1 MMMMKGSADLLG
13 FLRELLSGCSPCGI
27 LALSGAVLLCAFATR
42 LAVKRRALRCFSQPP
57 QRNWIMGH
65 MGLMRHNEEGLQAV
79 DDLVRRYVHSCAWY
93 LGPFYNMVRL
103 FHPDYIKSLLTAS
116 ANITFKDKIFY
127 GFMKPWLGHCLLL
140 QNGQEWSRHRRL
152 LTPAFHFDILKKYV
166 HVFNQSTNIMHAKWR
181 RLLAEGQNSLDMF
194 EHMSSMTLDSLL
206 KCTFSCDSH
215 CQGKPSEYIAAILEL
230 SKLLV
235 QRQHYLPYHWDWLYW
250 RSEQGRRFRKACNIV
265 HEFTSK
271 IVQERRL
278 QLDQQGSAKTR
289 TENMEYT
296 GGYKKKETDLIDLLL
311 LSKDEN
317 GEGLTNEEIKAHAD
331 MFMFAGHDTTASA
344 LSWIFYNLAM
354 HQDHQDRCR
363 AEIRSVLGDGD
374 EHDVSWEDL
383 SQLPFTTM
391 CIKESLRLHSPVL
404 ALTRY
409 YSQNMKT
416 PGNCIIPQGSLCL
429 ISIYG
434 VHRNPEVWPD
444 PEVYDPLRFDPENS
458 HGRSPHAFIP
468 FSAGPRNCIGQN
480 FAMAEIKVLVAQTL
494 SRFRILPGPKPVRR
508 LYQLVLRAEGGLLL
522 NVEELE
528 GSHKE

>member
-1 MMMMKGSADLLG
+1 MMVSMGLIGVVHALLD
-13 FLRELLSGCSPCGI
+13 RCSVFGV
-27 LALSGAVLLCAFATR
+27 LALSGAALLCA
-42 LAVKRRALRCFSQPP
+42 LAARVELKRRALRCFKQPP
-57 QRNWIMGH
+57 LRSWIMGH
-65 MGLMRHNEEGLQAV
+65 MGLMGHNEEGLQAV
-79 DDLVRRYVHSCAWY
+79 DDLIRRYVHSCSWF

-116 ANITFKDKIFY
+116 ASITFKDRIFY

-140 QNGQEWSRHRRL
+140 QEGQEWSRHRKL

-166 HVFNQSTNIMHAKWR
+166 HIFNQSTNIMHSKWR
-181 RLLAEGQNSLDMF
+181 LLLAEGQNSLDMF

-206 KCTFSCDSH
+206 KCTFSCDGH
-215 CQGKPSEYIAAILEL
+215 CQGKPSEYISAVLDL

-250 RSEQGRRFRKACNIV
+250 RSEQGRRFRKACDIV
-265 HEFTSK
+265 HSFTAE
-271 IVQERRL
+271 IVQERRS
-278 QLDQQGSAKTR
+278 QLKQQGSAQSGS
-289 TENMEYT
+289 ENQEYT
-296 GGYKKKETDLIDLLL
+296 GGYKKKDTDLIDLLL

-317 GEGLTNEEIKAHAD
+317 DEGLTNEEIQAHAD

-354 HQDHQDRCR
+354 HQDHQERCR
-363 AEIRSVLGDGD
+363 DEIQSLLQDGD
-374 EHDVSWEDL
+374 THSIAWEDL
-383 SQLPFTTM
+383 SQLTFTSM

-404 ALTRY
+404 AVTRY

-416 PGNCIIPQGSLCL
+416 PGDCVIPQGCLCL

-444 PEVYDPLRFDPENS
+444 PEVFDPMRFAPENS
-458 HGRSPHAFIP
+458 HTRTPHAFIP

-480 FAMAEIKVLVAQTL
+480 FAMAEIRVVVAQTL
-494 SRFRILPGPKPVRR
+494 RRFRILPGLKTVRR
-508 LYQLVLRAEGGLLL
+508 HYQLVLRAEGGMMLT
-522 NVEELE
+522 LE
-528 GSHKE
+528 ALPDSQH

>member
-1 MMMMKGSADLLG
+1 MGSAGLIG
-13 FLRELLSGCSPCGI
+13 FLRALFSGCSPFGI
-27 LALSGAVLLCAFATR
+27 LALSGATLLCALATR
-42 LAVKRRALRCFSQPP
+42 LALKRRALRCFNQPP
-57 QRNWIMGH
+57 QRSWIMGH
-65 MGLMRHNEEGLQAV
+65 MGLVSSVKCSIFFLNVTTCFRM
-79 DDLVRRYVHSCAWY
+79 
-93 LGPFYNMVRL
+93 F
-103 FHPDYIKSLLTAS
+103 KSNKITLS
-116 ANITFKDKIFY
+116 KRSIIFSNITFKDKIFY

-166 HVFNQSTNIMHAKWR
+166 HIFNQSTNIMHAKWR
-181 RLLAEGQNSLDMF
+181 LLAEEQDSLDMF

-250 RSEQGRRFRKACNIV
+250 RSEPGRRFRKACNIV
-265 HEFTSK
+265 HQFTAK
-271 IVQERRL
+271 IVQERRS
-278 QLDQQGSAKTR
+278 QLDQQGPAKNR
-289 TENMEYT
+289 TENLEYT
-296 GGYKKKETDLIDLLL
+296 GGYKKKDTDLIDLLL

-317 GEGLTNEEIKAHAD
+317 GEGLTNEEIQAHAD

-354 HQDHQDRCR
+354 HQDHQERCR
-363 AEIRSVLGDGD
+363 AEIRSVLPDGD
-374 EHDVSWEDL
+374 EHDLSWEDL
-383 SQLPFTTM
+383 SHLPFTTM

-416 PGNCIIPQGSLCL
+416 PGDCIIPQGSLCL

-444 PEVYDPLRFDPENS
+444 PEVYDPMRFDPENS

-480 FAMAEIKVLVAQTL
+480 FAMAELKVVVARTL

-522 NVEELE
+522 NIETLEE
-528 GSHKE
+528 SHKK